1 MEGLTKSGEL
11 LMTLEIG
18 GASVPARRVVIQ
30 EGMSESDAL
39 FVQIAVPN
47 DVDFVPLLEQ
57 DAKLTITV
65 EGFEVRHFA
74 RKLAGA
80 AFLHADD
87 GRLHYELE
95 LRPAFWFL
103 VHSMNTRKFRD
114 KTTEEIIDIVLG
126 EEGVP
131 HKWQTRRSANLRPY
145 CVQYREVTRQFVE
158 RLLEFE
164 GFYYYFD
171 EDGTMI
177 IADTSSAELQVDG
190 LPVFPLLEGQ
200 GAMQNGEF
208 GLTSLVRG
216 AKIGSGAAT
225 VNDYNFKTPKANI
238 SASSSGAFDADLEV
252 YDYPTGYRDAPTG
265 QVLARLRQEALSCE
279 KRWLE
284 GTSNVPQF
292 AAARIFEAT
301 HHEAIVFGGSYLLV
315 RVKHTF
321 ERETQGSERI
331 AARPAS
337 YENEF
342 FAIPSS
348 VPWRPVP
355 KTPHPV
361 IQGNHT
367 AHVRGPAGEE
377 IHTDIYGR
385 AKVQMH
391 WDREAKGTDED
402 SRWIRTLQ
410 ETSSSMVVSRVGWE
424 IIVSYIDGDPDRP
437 IGVGRNINGKMMPTY
452 GQPSRMNMMTIKTE
466 TYPGKQGFNEL
477 RLDDSSGA
485 MRMDIHAER
494 DFANIVEND
503 KTEKVLNNQLHLV
516 KQGLNRVVGGNQ
528 LVSIAANE
536 IKDVQSAFSEA
547 VTGNRNESIGG
558 SEKVKVKVS
567 SMSSTH
573 LNETV
578 KIGSVRFTVA
588 GWGSVSV
595 PAPKYIAQLVVPHTL
610 GVGFDNM
617 LEGGMADG
625 GDNDGHQAGDKST
638 GGKAGPDGAFG
649 GDGTFSGFGALPNQ
663 ANGGGSNLLKALGG
677 APGAAGG
684 PGAVVQSGPNA
695 TAATAQSNG
704 GGSGSIVS
712 FIEGLAGKDAVSKG
726 ISTIVEKVSGSVPGG
741 KDGALGQ
748 ALQGAAKGYQEGG
761 TKGAIQ
767 QGIGAAVGSFA
778 DNVPGGKDGVL
789 GGTITGIASG
799 ISSGSSVESTI
810 QQGIGGAVGSF
821 ADNVPG
827 GKDGVLGS
835 AITGIAGGIGK
846 GESIGDIAKD
856 GLQGALGSVANQVG
870 GPLGGVIQGVGN
882 SIIGG
887 GDLQGALQSGL
898 QGGIASGI
906 QGALAKAGPVGAAL
920 SSALG
925 SSIDG
930 IAGALAKGDFENAM
944 QLGKLGFQGAAD
956 KLGADI
962 ASFGA
967 AVQDLFKGS
976 IQKTTTKT
984 LTRTIGAAQIVGAG
998 GAIMHGTNY
1007 LFTELIGGMKMSVA
1021 ATGNLMQS
1029 SDKFLV
1035 HTVGAM
1041 ILRKSKEDMSMSA
1054 KKTIVRVVGATKI
1067 HSDEKVELRGKVI
1080 EIEGQTS
1087 LKLASGDMSI
1097 ELTPSATTIK
1107 GALKLKSGTTIK
1119 VSGKPDK
1126 LTA

>member
-18 GASVPARRVVIQ
+18 GASVPARKVVIQ

-39 FVQIAVPN
+39 YVQIAVPN
-47 DVDFVPLLEQ
+47 DVDFGPLLEGE
-57 DAKLTITV
+57 AKVTVTV
-65 EGFEVRHFA
+65 EGLEVRHFA
-74 RKLAGA
+74 RKLASST
-80 AFLHADD
+80 FLHADD
-87 GRLHYELE
+87 GSLHYELE
-95 LRPAFWFL
+95 LRPSFWFL

-126 EEGVP
+126 EENVP
-131 HKWQTRRSANLRPY
+131 HKWQTQRQSNSRPY
-145 CVQYREVTRQFVE
+145 CVQYREVTRAFVE

-190 LPVFPLLEGQ
+190 LPFFQLLEGS

-208 GLTSLVRG
+208 GLTSLTRG
-216 AKIGSGAAT
+216 AKVGSGAAT
-225 VNDYNFKTPKANI
+225 VNDYNFKTPKANL
-238 SASSSGAFDADLEV
+238 ASSSLGSYDPDLEI
-252 YDYPTGYRDAPTG
+252 YDYPTGYREIPAG

-279 KRWLE
+279 KRWTE

-301 HHEAIVFGGSYLLV
+301 HHEALIFGGSFLLV

-321 ERETQGSERI
+321 ERETQGTERV
-331 AARPAS
+331 AAKAAT

-348 VPWRPVP
+348 VPWRPAT

-367 AHVRGPAGEE
+367 AHVRGPVGEE

-466 TYPGKQGFNEL
+466 TYPGKAGFNEL

-485 MRMDIHAER
+485 MRMDMHAER

-503 KTEKVLNNQLHLV
+503 KTEKVLNNHLHLV

-528 LVSIAANE
+528 LVSVAANE

-547 VTGNRNESIGG
+547 VTGNRTESIGG

-573 LNETV
+573 GNETEKV
-578 KIGSVRFTVA
+578 GSVRFTVA
-588 GWGSVSV
+588 GWGTVSV
-595 PAPKYIAQLVVPHTL
+595 PSPKYIAQLVVPHTL
-610 GVGFDNM
+610 GVGFDDM
-617 LEGGMADG
+617 LKGGMAEG
-625 GDNDGHQAGDKST
+625 GDNDGHEAGDKST
-638 GGKAGPDGAFG
+638 GGKAGPDAAFG
-649 GDGTFSGFGALPNQ
+649 GDGTFAGFGAIPNSG
-663 ANGGGSNLLKALGG
+663 ALTAAATKALGTG
-677 APGAAGG
+677 PSGAAAAVQPQKGG
-684 PGAVVQSGPNA
+684 
-695 TAATAQSNG
+695 
-704 GGSGSIVS
+704 IVS
-712 FIEGLAGKDAVSKG
+712 MIEGLAGKDALSKG

-741 KDGALGQ
+741 KDGAIGQ
-748 ALQGAAKGYQEGG
+748 ALQGAAKGYKEGG

-767 QGIGAAVGSFA
+767 QGIGGAVGSFA
-778 DNVPGGKDGVL
+778 DDVPGGKDGVL
-789 GGTITGIASG
+789 GGTITGIAGG
-799 ISSGSSVESTI
+799 ISSGAGIEGTI

-827 GKDGVLGS
+827 GKDGVIGS

-846 GESIGDIAKD
+846 GESLENIAKG
-856 GLQGALGSVANQVG
+856 GLEGALGSYANQVG
-870 GPLGGVIQGVGN
+870 GPLGGVIKGVGN
-882 SIIGG
+882 SILGG
-887 GDLQGALQSGL
+887 GSVESALQSGL

-906 QGALAKAGPVGAAL
+906 QGALGKAGPVGAAI
-920 SSALG
+920 SSAFG

-930 IAGALAKGDFENAM
+930 IAGALSKGDFENAM

-956 KLGADI
+956 KLGASL
-962 ASFGA
+962 ANFGA
-967 AVQDLFKGS
+967 TVQDMFKGS
-976 IQKTTTKT
+976 INKQTTKT
-984 LTRTIGAAQIVGAG
+984 LTRTIGAAQIVAAG
-998 GAIMHGTNY
+998 GAIFHGSNY
-1007 LFTELIGGMKMSVA
+1007 LFTELIGGMKMSLA

-1035 HTVGAM
+1035 HTVGGM
-1041 ILRKSKEDMSMSA
+1041 ILRKSKEDMSMST
-1054 KKTIVRVVGATKI
+1054 KKTIVRVVGPTKI

-1080 EIEGQTS
+1080 ELEGQTS
-1087 LKLASGDMSI
+1087 LKFTSGDMSI
-1097 ELTPSATTIK
+1097 ELTQAAATIK
-1107 GALKLKSGTTIK
+1107 GTVKLKSGTTIK

>member
-18 GASVPARRVVIQ
+18 GASVPARKVVIH
-30 EGMSESDAL
+30 EGMSDSDAL
-39 FVQIAVPN
+39 YVQIAVPN
-47 DVDFVPLLEQ
+47 DVDFGPLLEGE
-57 DAKLTITV
+57 AKVTVTV
-65 EGFEVRHFA
+65 EGLEIRHFA

-87 GRLHYELE
+87 GSLHYELE

-131 HKWQTRRSANLRPY
+131 HKWQTQRQSNSRPY
-145 CVQYREVTRQFVE
+145 CVQYREVTRAFVE

-190 LPVFPLLEGQ
+190 LPFFQLLEGS

-216 AKIGSGAAT
+216 AKVGSGAAT

-238 SASSSGAFDADLEV
+238 AASSIGSFDPDLEI
-252 YDYPTGYRDAPTG
+252 YDYPTGYRDASTG

-279 KRWLE
+279 KRWTE
-284 GTSNVPQF
+284 GTSNIPQF

-301 HHEAIVFGGSYLLV
+301 HHESIMFGGSFLLV

-321 ERETQGSERI
+321 ERQTQGTERV
-331 AARPAS
+331 AAKPAS

-503 KTEKVLNNQLHLV
+503 KTEKVLNNHLHLV
-516 KQGLNRVVGGNQ
+516 KQGVNRVVGGNQ
-528 LVSIAANE
+528 FVSIAANE
-536 IKDVQSAFSEA
+536 IKDVQSAFSES
-547 VTGNRNESIGG
+547 VTGNRTESIGG

-573 LNETV
+573 GNETV

-588 GWGSVSV
+588 GWGTVSV
-595 PAPKYIAQLVVPHTL
+595 PGPKYIAQLVVPHTL

-617 LEGGMADG
+617 LEGGMAEG
-625 GDNDGHQAGDKST
+625 GNNDGHEAGDKSS

-649 GDGTFSGFGALPNQ
+649 GDGTFSGFGAIPNSGPAASLP
-663 ANGGGSNLLKALGG
+663 GGG
-677 APGAAGG
+677 P
-684 PGAVVQSGPNA
+684 SGV
-695 TAATAQSNG
+695 AATAQSKSG
-704 GGSGSIVS
+704 GLASL
-712 FIEGLAGKDAVSKG
+712 IEGLAGKDALSKG
-726 ISTIVEKVSGSVPGG
+726 INTIVGKVAGSVPGG

-761 TKGAIQ
+761 TKGALQ
-767 QGIGAAVGSFA
+767 QGIGSAVGSYA

-789 GGTITGIASG
+789 GGAISGIGAG
-799 ISSGSSVESTI
+799 ISSGAGIEGTI

-846 GESIGDIAKD
+846 GEGLGDIAKD
-856 GLQGALGSVANQVG
+856 GLQGALGSYANQVG
-870 GPLGGVIQGVGN
+870 GPLGGVIKGVGN
-882 SIIGG
+882 TIIGG

-906 QGALAKAGPVGAAL
+906 QGALGKAGPVGAAI
-920 SSALG
+920 STALG
-925 SSIDG
+925 GSIDG

-944 QLGKLGFQGAAD
+944 QLGKLGFQGLGD
-956 KLGADI
+956 KLGASV
-962 ASFGA
+962 ANFGA
-967 AVQDLFKGS
+967 TVQDMFKGS

-998 GAIMHGTNY
+998 GAIFHGSNY
-1007 LFTELIGGMKMSVA
+1007 LFTELIGGMKMSIA
-1021 ATGNLMQS
+1021 ATGSLMQS

-1035 HTVGAM
+1035 HTVGGM
-1041 ILRKSKEDMSMSA
+1041 ILRKSQEDMSMST
-1054 KKTIVRVVGATKI
+1054 KKTIVRVVGPTKI
-1067 HSDEKVELRGKVI
+1067 HSDEKVELRGKII
-1080 EIEGQTS
+1080 ELEGQTS
-1087 LKLASGDMSI
+1087 LKLTSGSMSI
-1097 ELTPSATTIK
+1097 ELTPTAATINGT
-1107 GALKLKSGTTIK
+1107 LKLKSGTTIK
-1119 VSGKPDK
+1119 VAGKPDK